1 MKKPM
6 IKSKR
11 GRRFDEGG
19 EVTDKAAGLEA
30 SNKEAP
36 VGFFE
41 RLRMGNIDDPS
52 SEAYKRFGAGR
63 GRAER
68 IPVADVTPTPVVR
81 NQSASA
87 PTDDMEAANARE
99 PIPMGVGPKA
109 EPEPVARPSAKPK
122 PEAKKETKPEA
133 GAGRGSYAGYKAE
146 EDIKPSYGGAG
157 GSGRG
162 GKGGPTA
169 AEQELYRAF
178 KSPSKE
184 DTQKGL
190 ETAMGG
196 GPGLKV
202 LSAAA
207 KSLAAK
213 NIAKEVGSRALANAE
228 TPVTFLGKSGARQM
242 GAAEEL
248 SNAARQALSNNPTR
262 QLSAPAAKKAVEET
276 KKLGYKPRPS
286 EADWTGGA
294 IGYRKGGSVSKASS
308 RADGIA
314 QRGKTRGAMR

>member
-11 GRRFDEGG
+11 GRRFDGGG
-19 EVTDKAAGLEA
+19 EVSDKEAGLAA

-41 RLRMGNIDDPS
+41 RLRAGNIDDPT
-52 SEAYKRFGAGR
+52 SEAYRRFGAGR

-68 IPVADVTPTPVVR
+68 VPVEDVTPTPVMRSQPV
-81 NQSASA
+81 AA
-87 PTDDMEAANARE
+87 AMDELEAANARE

-109 EPEPVARPSAKPK
+109 EPEPVARPRAKPK
-122 PEAKKETKPEA
+122 AETKSEA

-146 EDIKPSYGGAG
+146 EDIKPSYSGAG

-178 KSPSKE
+178 KPPSKE

-213 NIAKEVGSRALANAE
+213 NIAKEIGSRALANAE

-242 GAAEEL
+242 SGAEEL
-248 SNAARQALSNNPTR
+248 SNAARQAISNNPNR
-262 QLSAPAAKKAVEET
+262 
-276 KKLGYKPRPS
+276 
-286 EADWTGGA
+286 GA
-294 IGYRKGGSVSKASS
+294 IGYRKGGSISKASS